1 MSSIGVIGLG
11 YVGLPLALAL
21 AVKYKV
27 FGYDI
32 NPERLKNLRL
42 GIDDT
47 KAVSSNEIKN
57 VEIEFV
63 ETPNLLKNCD
73 IYIITVPTPLKKIIF
88 PIFPFWSKQP

>member
-21 AVKYKV
+21 AAKYKV

-63 ETPNLLKNCD
+63 ETPTC
-73 IYIITVPTPLKKIIF
+73 
-88 PIFPFWSKQP
+88 